1 VKAAS
6 AGKTAL
12 SPVPAGFAGGLG
24 QGLSRG
30 PGGDSRILSEFA
42 SGYAEIRQIAGSPRR
57 CRTDKMTQ
65 FSARSNRRQTRV
77 VAASRTSLSMI
88 DMLALGALSIATI
101 LMLLAL

>member
-1 VKAAS
+1 
-6 AGKTAL
+6 
-12 SPVPAGFAGGLG
+12 
-24 QGLSRG
+24 
-30 PGGDSRILSEFA
+30 
-42 SGYAEIRQIAGSPRR
+42 
-57 CRTDKMTQ
+57 MTQ